1 MTANNQTKSKM
12 PNMANPRA
20 TRFVFEIAGNPA
32 TTPTKFRQ
40 LGAVPFFLMG
50 PDHPLFLLLPDALN
64 TTDHAPK
71 VGVSVKD
78 VMYLILGGVALAPE
92 VANGGIH
99 FIIDPIRLTRFF
111 RDIDAQ
117 LGAAYIPI
125 HGSTPPPPKPK
136 PCALYAPCPVHLAPR
151 RRSIHPTPTSR
162 SRYPQRRSPRRRRPR

>member
-1 MTANNQTKSKM
+1 MT
-12 PNMANPRA
+12 
-20 TRFVFEIAGNPA
+20 GNPA
-32 TTPTKFRQ
+32 TTPTKIRQ

-50 PDHPLFLLLPDALN
+50 PDHHLFLLLPDALN

-111 RDIDAQ
+111 SDIDAQ

-125 HGSTPPPPKPK
+125 HGNASTAMPACKF
-136 PCALYAPCPVHLAPR
+136 VR
-151 RRSIHPTPTSR
+151 
-162 SRYPQRRSPRRRRPR
+162 

>member
-32 TTPTKFRQ
+32 TTPTKIRQ

-92 VANGGIH
+92 VANG
-99 FIIDPIRLTRFF
+99 
-111 RDIDAQ
+111 
-117 LGAAYIPI
+117 
-125 HGSTPPPPKPK
+125 
-136 PCALYAPCPVHLAPR
+136 
-151 RRSIHPTPTSR
+151 
-162 SRYPQRRSPRRRRPR
+162 QR